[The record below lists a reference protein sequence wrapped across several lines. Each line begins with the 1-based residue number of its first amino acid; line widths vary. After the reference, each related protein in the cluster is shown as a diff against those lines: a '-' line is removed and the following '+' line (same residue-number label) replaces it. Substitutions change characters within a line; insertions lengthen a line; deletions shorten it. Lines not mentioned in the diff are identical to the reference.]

1 MQREIFRKMEVL
13 KNIGVVPINKSVLY
27 SLYSDLKQPKDK
39 VSDLERNGLIVRI
52 KRDLYVVSEKVHGKE
67 ISRELVA
74 NHLYSP
80 SYVSLE
86 TALAYYGLIPER
98 VYSVRSVC
106 TKMHKNYDTPLG
118 HFEFVKVP
126 DGYFSIG
133 IRQEIVNNEYA
144 FLIASPE
151 KALCDKIICT
161 PNIRIQSVK
170 AMREYL
176 EEDLRFEMSALQ
188 NFDIEI
194 IKQCVAVGRKKGELE
209 ILIKFLRIFNN
220 VNT

>member
-1 MQREIFRKMEVL
+1 MERL
-13 KNIGVVPINKSVLY
+13 KKIGNIPINKDILY
-27 SLYSDLKQPKDK
+27 SLYNDLKRPDEKIAE
-39 VSDLERNGLIVRI
+39 LERKGLVIRI
-52 KRDLYVVSEKVHGKE
+52 KRDLYIVSEKVHGKA
-67 ISRELVA
+67 ISRELAA

-106 TKMHKNYDTPLG
+106 MKIHKNYDTPLG
-118 HFEFVKVP
+118 HFEFVKAP
-126 DGYFSIG
+126 SIYFPIG
-133 IRQEIVNNEYA
+133 IRQEIIDNQYA

-151 KALCDKIICT
+151 KALCDKIVCS

-176 EEDLRFEMSALQ
+176 EDDLRLEMPALQ

-194 IKQCVAVGRKKGELE
+194 IKQCVEVGKKKMELGLLE
-209 ILIKFLRIFNN
+209 EFLISQIIPD
-220 VNT
+220 

>member
-1 MQREIFRKMEVL
+1 MERF
-13 KNIGVVPINKSVLY
+13 KNIGVVPINKDVLY

-39 VSDLERNGLIVRI
+39 ISDLERKGLIIRI
-52 KRDLYVVSEKVHGKE
+52 KRNLYVVSPKVHNQQ
-67 ISRELVA
+67 ISTELVA
-74 NHLYSP
+74 NHLYGP

-86 TALAYYGLIPER
+86 MALAWYGLIPER

-126 DGYFSIG
+126 SAYFPIG
-133 IRQEIVNNEYA
+133 IRQEIVDKQYA

-151 KALCDKIICT
+151 KALCDKIVCT

-188 NFDIEI
+188 KFDIEI
-194 IKQCVAVGRKKGELE
+194 IRQCIEMGKKKEELRVLE
-209 ILIKFLRIFNN
+209 KLLMI
-220 VNT
+220 